1 MCFYVNQLNSN
12 SRVQVNTYH
21 NVYAYN
27 YGAVKT
33 LVITNN
39 KGISTT
45 SDFNYGTLPTDLRP
59 TYNVAKWVNIRGNVT
74 AYLEIKATGE
84 VLLNH
89 ISANVGAGTW
99 IAVHETYL

>member
-1 MCFYVNQLNSN
+1 M
-12 SRVQVNTYH
+12 NTYH

-27 YGAVKT
+27 YGAAKT
-33 LVITNN
+33 LVITND

-45 SDFNYGTLPTDLRP
+45 SNLNYGTLPAELRP
-59 TYNVAKWVNIRGNVT
+59 TYNIAKWINIRGNIT
-74 AYLEIKATGE
+74 AYLEIKASGE